1 VNSGPISYR
10 QEKILQFPP
19 QISYR
24 QEFHFWNCRSRD
36 NQSADF
42 QDLTDFTRAI
52 GEISSDSHPLPR
64 LGRYTTEW
72 TGVQIP
78 DIPEPRIW
86 GFCIIAGGKGVSR
99 A

>member
-1 VNSGPISYR
+1 VNSGAISYR

-24 QEFHFWNCRSRD
+24 QEFHFWNCQSRD

-52 GEISSDSHPLPR
+52 GEISSDSHPQSR
-64 LGRYTTEW
+64 VGRNTAEGIVWVAMVTAVLW
-72 TGVQIP
+72 S
-78 DIPEPRIW
+78 EPQ
-86 GFCIIAGGKGVSR
+86 K
-99 A
+99 